1 MEGTEQHIIAVIKNI
16 LSAIAMMEVYI
27 QYSGALCTLIK
38 QILRCNSSIIE
49 KAVATKHI
57 NGSMMPWGLQRENI
71 PRSPWSKALAPV
83 KATSLEASAAAQVP
97 SVIEVSAARA

>member
-1 MEGTEQHIIAVIKNI
+1 
-16 LSAIAMMEVYI
+16 MMEVYI

-57 NGSMMPWGLQRENI
+57 NGSMMPWGPTKR
-71 PRSPWSKALAPV
+71 KY
-83 KATSLEASAAAQVP
+83 TSFTLEQSLGAGQGHIFRGQCRCPGSFGN
-97 SVIEVSAARA
+97 